1 MQGESSSGATPAAL
15 ASNPAMAL
23 AFSAAFAALTS
34 PSALASIG
42 MQPPTAPLQ
51 PPPLTQVG
59 RLCCPHLMMY
69 CFLILCWLADVHGL
83 SLKPWGFIETVTSVN
98 GFGP

>member
-1 MQGESSSGATPAAL
+1 M

-42 MQPPTAPLQ
+42 MQPPHVPLQ
-51 PPPLTQVG
+51 PPSPSQVWQH
-59 RLCCPHLMMY
+59 LSLHLMPSQRCAMSHY
-69 CFLILCWLADVHGL
+69 DPSWGSLQGALSSESCIL
-83 SLKPWGFIETVTSVN
+83 SSPRR
-98 GFGP
+98 

>member
-1 MQGESSSGATPAAL
+1 MTSASNLSFRAEDRFYTLMWGVAQGDSSSGATSAAL

-42 MQPPTAPLQ
+42 MQPPS
-51 PPPLTQVG
+51 LTQVG
-59 RLCCPHLMMY
+59 DLSLPYLIVPRT
-69 CFLILCWLADVHGL
+69 LILG
-83 SLKPWGFIETVTSVN
+83 
-98 GFGP
+98 